1 MVIKVIK
8 CLIFDLDDTLYYEKT
23 YVLEAFKNV
32 CKYLSS
38 KYKKDYDEVYKRCAE
53 ILDEHGRG
61 KIFNILCHEYGVE
74 ENIKDLV
81 EIYRSTKPNLE
92 LYEESKEILNLAK
105 ENNIKLG
112 IITDGCSKVQ
122 WNKIKAL
129 NLEEIVD
136 KIIVTDDYGKGYG
149 KPHEKSYKEIID
161 YFNLAPNECVYIGDN
176 PNKDFI
182 GAKMLGMKTIRIIHK
197 NGDHINDEVDMEY
210 EAELIIRKLS
220 DILTSWGPL
229 RLI

>member
-1 MVIKVIK
+1 MVINVIK

-23 YVLEAFKNV
+23 YVLEAFKKV

-38 KYKKDYDEVYKRCAE
+38 KYKKDYDKVYKRCIE

-61 KIFNILCHEYGVE
+61 KIFNILCDEYGFE

-81 EIYRSTKPNLE
+81 EIYRSTEPQLE
-92 LYEESKEILNLAK
+92 LYEESKEIFDFAK
-105 ENNIKLG
+105 ENNLKLG
-112 IITDGCSKVQ
+112 LITDGCSKVQ

-129 NLEEIVD
+129 NLEEIID

-149 KPHEKSYKEIID
+149 KPHEKSYKEIME
-161 YFNLAPNECVYIGDN
+161 YFKLDPCECVYIGDN

-182 GAKMLGMKTIRIIHK
+182 EAKNLGMKTIRIIHEH
-197 NGDHINDEVDMEY
+197 GDHINDKIDMKY

-220 DILTSWGPL
+220 DISD
-229 RLI
+229 IIK

>member
-1 MVIKVIK
+1 MIK

-32 CKYLSS
+32 CRYLAS
-38 KYKKDYDEVYKRCAE
+38 KYKKDYYEVYKRCVE
-53 ILDEHGRG
+53 ILDEYGRG
-61 KIFNILCHEYGVE
+61 KIFNILCDEYGFE

-81 EIYRSTKPNLE
+81 EIYRSTKPNLK
-92 LYEESKEILNLAK
+92 LYEESKEIWNFAK

-112 IITDGCSKVQ
+112 LITDGCSKVQ

-149 KPHEKSYKEIID
+149 KPHEKSYKEIIE

-182 GAKMLGMKTIRIIHK
+182 GAKKLGMKTIRIIHEQ
-197 NGDHINDEVDMEY
+197 GDHINDKVDIEY
-210 EAELIIRKLS
+210 EAELIIRKLRE
-220 DILTSWGPL
+220 ILILLYSK
-229 RLI
+229 